1 MKDGMIFPFKKTWR
15 SRLDLEYL
23 DETSARKVAARI
35 DQSGSEDRADP
46 SEIGK
51 KLRQFTDYASK
62 ETLGQVHAGG
72 FLHHRIILNADGSR
86 TSPLAL
92 TNTERKKRINEAW
105 FEHLQQFKTS
115 SSNPVIQHRLVFTMS
130 EAFHDKL
137 VSAGLNPDVVLQ
149 SSLKTVLNRFQQ
161 RFHPKD
167 SIGYAYGL
175 HHDTDNLH
183 AHVAICPRT
192 ADGAYVG
199 LSMSRTRESGNKNQ
213 MTYLMRSFDREN
225 RRWYKLLS
233 DPEKLR
239 QHLEKRLDADKIAI
253 HPKIPVKQLES
264 LRQVETLYATRL
276 RHAYQGI
283 QKLEIELQK
292 RRHTQRAV
300 RFIRRVP
307 LLLGRRNPKAV
318 RTAEKVAG
326 AIEKLSI
333 REMQSLLFR
342 MKETYRDDH
351 RIYSQRYGFTTKPQT
366 HAHHWTQPQSQ
377 GQRKVF

>member
-35 DQSGSEDRADP
+35 DQSGSEDRANP

-51 KLRQFTDYASK
+51 KLRQFADYASK

-72 FLHHRIILNADGSR
+72 FLHHRIILNANGSR
-86 TSPLAL
+86 SSPMSLS
-92 TNTERKKRINEAW
+92 NTERKKRINEAW

-213 MTYLMRSFDREN
+213 MTNLMRSFDREN
-225 RRWYKLLS
+225 RRWDKLLS

-239 QHLEKRLDADKIAI
+239 QHLEKRLDTDKISS
-253 HPKIPVKQLES
+253 HPKITPKQMEALHYDQS
-264 LRQVETLYATRL
+264 LYATRL
-276 RHAYQGI
+276 RHAYQSI
-283 QKLEIELQK
+283 QELEAALHKKQQANSTVRIL
-292 RRHTQRAV
+292 RRLPR
-300 RFIRRVP
+300 
-307 LLLGRRNPKAV
+307 LLGRRKPMPI
-318 RTAEKVAG
+318 RT
-326 AIEKLSI
+326 IEKITGAVDKFSI
-333 REMQSLLFR
+333 REMRSLLYR
-342 MKETYRDDH
+342 MKQTYREDH
-351 RIYSQRYGFTTKPQT
+351 QIYCQHFGFPTNNQT
-366 HAHHWTQPQSQ
+366 QNQHHAHHQSPS
-377 GQRKVF
+377 QRL

>member
-23 DETSARKVAARI
+23 DETSARKVAARM

-46 SEIGK
+46 IEIGK

-86 TSPLAL
+86 TSPMAL
-92 TNTERKKRINEAW
+92 SNAERKKRINEAW
-105 FEHLQQFKTS
+105 LQHLEKFKTS
-115 SSNPVIQHRLVFTMS
+115 SSNPVILHRLVFTMS

-137 VSAGLNPDVVLQ
+137 VTAGLNPDVVLQ

-161 RFHPKD
+161 RFHPRD

-225 RRWYKLLS
+225 RRWDKLLS
-233 DPEKLR
+233 DPKKLR
-239 QHLEKRLDADKIAI
+239 QHLEKRLDTDKIVI
-253 HPKIPVKQLES
+253 HPKIPVNQLEA
-264 LRQVETLYATRL
+264 LRQEETFYATRL
-276 RHAYQGI
+276 RHAYEGI
-283 QKLEIELQK
+283 QKLENELQK
-292 RRHTQRAV
+292 RRQAQRAV
-300 RFIRRVP
+300 RTIRRVP
-307 LLLGRRNPKAV
+307 LLLGRRKPKAL
-318 RTAEKVAG
+318 RTAEKVAV

-342 MKETYRDDH
+342 MKQTYREDH
-351 RIYSQRYGFTTKPQT
+351 RIYSQRYGFQTKSNT

-377 GQRKVF
+377 AQRQVF

>member
-23 DETSARKVAARI
+23 DETSGRKVAARMG
-35 DQSGSEDRADP
+35 QFGSEDRADP

-72 FLHHRIILNADGSR
+72 FLHHKIILNADGSR
-86 TSPLAL
+86 TSPMSLS
-92 TNTERKKRINEAW
+92 NTERKKRINAAW
-105 FEHLQQFKTS
+105 IEHLEQFKTS

-137 VSAGLNPDVVLQ
+137 VTAGLNPDVVLQ

-213 MTYLMRSFDREN
+213 MAYLMRSFEREN
-225 RRWYKLLS
+225 RRWDKLLS

-239 QHLEKRLDADKIAI
+239 QHLEKRLDADRISM
-253 HPKIPVKQLES
+253 HPKIPVKQLEA
-264 LRQVETLYATRL
+264 LRLEETLYATRL

-283 QKLEIELQK
+283 QKLEQELQK
-292 RRHTQRAV
+292 RRQTQRAV
-300 RFIRRVP
+300 RIIRRVP
-307 LLLGRRNPKAV
+307 RLLGRRKPKAV
-318 RTAEKVAG
+318 RTAEKVAV
-326 AIEKLSI
+326 AMEKLSI
-333 REMQSLLFR
+333 REMQSLLVR
-342 MKETYRDDH
+342 MKQTYREDH
-351 RIYSQRYGFTTKPQT
+351 RIYSQRYGFPTNPKT
-366 HAHHWTQPQSQ
+366 HAHHRTQSQ
-377 GQRKVF
+377 PHGQRQVF

>member
-23 DETSARKVAARI
+23 DETSARKVAARM
-35 DQSGSEDRADP
+35 DQSASEDRADP

-72 FLHHRIILNADGSR
+72 FLHHRVILNADGSR
-86 TSPLAL
+86 TSPMSLS
-92 TNTERKKRINEAW
+92 NTERKRRINEAW
-105 FEHLQQFKTS
+105 LKHLEQFKTS
-115 SSNPVIQHRLVFTMS
+115 SSTPVIQHRLVFTMS
-130 EAFHDKL
+130 SAFHDKL
-137 VSAGLNPDVVLQ
+137 VTAGLNPDIVLQ

-192 ADGAYVG
+192 ANGAYVG

-225 RRWYKLLS
+225 RRWDKLLS

-264 LRQVETLYATRL
+264 LRHEESLYARRL
-276 RHAYQGI
+276 RHAYEGI
-283 QKLEIELQK
+283 QKLEQELQK
-292 RRHTQRAV
+292 RRQAQRAV
-300 RFIRRVP
+300 RIIRRVP
-307 LLLGRRNPKAV
+307 LLLGRRKPKPI
-318 RTAEKVAG
+318 RTAEKVAV

-342 MKETYRDDH
+342 MKQTYREDY
-351 RIYSQRYGFTTKPQT
+351 RIYSQRYGFPTKAKT
-366 HAHHWTQPQSQ
+366 HAHHRPQPQSQ
-377 GQRKVF
+377 GQRQVF